1 MAKKKAP
8 QANRRPHIKKNDQ
21 VLVIAGKDRGARGK
35 VLRVLPQEGRA
46 IVERVNMVKHH
57 TRPNPQRGI
66 QGGVIEREAPI
77 HLSNLMLICPETGEP
92 TRVGRTRL
100 EDGKGARV
108 AKSSGAV
115 IS

>member
-1 MAKKKAP
+1 MAKKA
-8 QANRRPHIKKNDQ
+8 HIKKNDQ

-57 TRPNPQRGI
+57 TRPNPQKGI

-77 HLSNLMLICPETGEP
+77 HLSNLMLICPETGNP
-92 TRVGRTRL
+92 TRIGWTRL

-108 AKSSGAV
+108 AKVSGAV
-115 IS
+115 LS

>member
-1 MAKKKAP
+1 MPDKTSNKV
-8 QANRRPHIKKNDQ
+8 HVKKNDQ

-35 VLRVLPQEGRA
+35 VLRVFPREQRA

-66 QGGVIEREAPI
+66 QGGVIEREAAI
-77 HLSNLMLICPETGEP
+77 HISNLMVICPETGQP
-92 TRVGRTRL
+92 TRIGRTRL

-108 AKSSGAV
+108 AKVSGAV
-115 IS
+115 MP

>member
-1 MAKKKAP
+1 MAKKA
-8 QANRRPHIKKNDQ
+8 HIKKNDQ

-57 TRPNPQRGI
+57 TRPNPQKGI

-77 HLSNLMLICPETGEP
+77 HLSNLMLICPETGNP
-92 TRVGRTRL
+92 TRIGRTRL

-108 AKSSGAV
+108 AKVSGAV
-115 IS
+115 LS

>member
-1 MAKKKAP
+1 MPKKA
-8 QANRRPHIKKNDQ
+8 HIKKNDQ

-35 VLRVLPQEGRA
+35 VLRVLAQEGRA

-57 TRPNPQRGI
+57 TRPNPQKGI

-77 HLSNLMLICPETGEP
+77 HISNLMLICPETGNP

-108 AKSSGAV
+108 AKVSGAV
-115 IS
+115 LS